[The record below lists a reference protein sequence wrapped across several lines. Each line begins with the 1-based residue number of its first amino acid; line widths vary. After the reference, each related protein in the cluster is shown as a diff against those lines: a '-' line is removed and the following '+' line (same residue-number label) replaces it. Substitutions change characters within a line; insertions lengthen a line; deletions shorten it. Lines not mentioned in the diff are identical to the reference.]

1 MKRIKTRRTKIAQGM
16 IGSGIVALLLGMRF
30 ELGKMQ
36 ERDELRAS
44 IPQLERIYSI
54 EKELEGLDIDK
65 DTEQYFVLD
74 KTKRELEAPFEVR
87 QARAELINSQ
97 KQSYGLNLFI
107 FAAASIAA
115 LGYAAVSHERKKLL
129 YEFYHV

>member
-1 MKRIKTRRTKIAQGM
+1 MKGIKTRCTKIAQGV
-16 IGSGIVALLLGMRF
+16 IGSGIVALLLGTRF
-30 ELGKMQ
+30 ELGGMQ

-44 IPQLERIYSI
+44 VPQLGRIYSI

-87 QARAELINSQ
+87 QAKIDLMNSQ
-97 KQSYGLNLFI
+97 RQSYGLNLFI
-107 FAAASIAA
+107 FAAASIAV
-115 LGYAAVSHERKKLL
+115 LGYAAVSHERRKLL
-129 YEFYHV
+129 YEFYNV